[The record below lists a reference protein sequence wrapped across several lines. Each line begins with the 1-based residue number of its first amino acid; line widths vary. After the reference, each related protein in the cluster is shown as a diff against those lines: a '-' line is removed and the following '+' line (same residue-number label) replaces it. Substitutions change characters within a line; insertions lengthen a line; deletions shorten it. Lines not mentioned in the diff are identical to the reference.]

1 MVRTSGPESDNCPL
15 NFAPVA
21 KSLRPISAEEF
32 PRTPVFGLGQDLF
45 KTCLQCD
52 VRIGLL
58 ELIVMFFS
66 TESFRMLVPA
76 VLYSLQN
83 SLQYVAAS
91 NLDISVCQVLYQMKL
106 VTTALF
112 SVAMLNR
119 QLTPP
124 QWWGIFLCALGVAA
138 VQLSTAENSQQKAGQ
153 QAWVGFLAVSVACI
167 TSGLA
172 AVYTEKVFKSGN
184 SSLWVRNMHLAGWS
198 LVAISWGLVANDGSK
213 IREKGFFLGWNFLVC
228 VVVALQALGGMAVAV
243 VAKYADNISKGFATA
258 ISIILTCV
266 ASVYLFDLHPSATFT
281 AGTSLVLLSLYL
293 YTRPVKNG
301 QTIKYMEISQKD
313 LEDHHDL
320 PDKVQQSAFRIGVEL
335 EPPCA
340 RRGHLTR
347 RHRPQQQM
355 QGTAMLPI
363 GPCSRALLHH
373 PERTVRTAAA
383 LRAKRIGPSTRFCEG
398 RILRNMQGPGGAGA
412 GTAIQNA

>member
-1 MVRTSGPESDNCPL
+1 MTGRDQGRPSPQMGNETSFWLRRASLTTVVFQNTALALCMRYSRLPKPQGEARELYLVTTAVFAGEALKLLVSIVLASWHYSVR
-15 NFAPVA
+15 
-21 KSLRPISAEEF
+21 
-32 PRTPVFGLGQDLF
+32 
-45 KTCLQCD
+45 
-52 VRIGLL
+52 

-320 PDKVQQSAFRIGVEL
+320 PDKVQQSAFRIGK
-335 EPPCA
+335 PD
-340 RRGHLTR
+340 
-347 RHRPQQQM
+347 
-355 QGTAMLPI
+355 
-363 GPCSRALLHH
+363 SR
-373 PERTVRTAAA
+373 
-383 LRAKRIGPSTRFCEG
+383 
-398 RILRNMQGPGGAGA
+398 
-412 GTAIQNA
+412 